1 MPYIECHIATGLTKA
16 RKTQL
21 IRDIVKVTHESIGS
35 DPKIINVLL
44 FEHPADNMSISGRIH
59 GEEAPKQAEGTSL
72 NQVSRS
78 ARRSAD
84 CLNSIGCARYRPI
97 VRRRCRWHRWNCV
110 TTAHPPGFLK
120 SVEGSR

>member
-35 DPKIINVLL
+35 DPKIVNVLL

-59 GEEAPKQAEGTSL
+59 GGEAPKQVVEK
-72 NQVSRS
+72 
-78 ARRSAD
+78 
-84 CLNSIGCARYRPI
+84 
-97 VRRRCRWHRWNCV
+97 VR
-110 TTAHPPGFLK
+110 A
-120 SVEGSR
+120 